1 MNGGK
6 ETEESTIFKEQS
18 KNQGSTIFKEEEEE
32 GNIPMG
38 RATRTTTANPRC
50 ATKTTTANTRH

>member
-1 MNGGK
+1 MNGK
-6 ETEESTIFKEQS
+6 ETEESTIFKEHS

-32 GNIPMG
+32 EGNIPIG
-38 RATRTTTANPRC
+38 RATRTTTANPRR

>member
-38 RATRTTTANPRC
+38 RATRTTTANP
-50 ATKTTTANTRH
+50 

>member
-1 MNGGK
+1 MNGK

-18 KNQGSTIFKEEEEE
+18 KNQGSTIFIEEEE
-32 GNIPMG
+32 GNIPIG
-38 RATRTTTANPRC
+38 RATRTTTANPRR